1 MTIAAILAG
10 KGGTVFS
17 LSPQATL
24 QEAAGELHARRVG
37 ALMVVDAAG
46 APVGILSERDI
57 VRLVAAEGAAA
68 LTRSVDEVMTRTLVT
83 ASRADTADSALAR
96 MTDRRI
102 RHLPVVEAGRL
113 VGVVSIGDLVKH
125 KIDATIAEADALR
138 SYIATG

>member
-10 KGGTVFS
+10 KGGTVFT
-17 LSPQATL
+17 LSPAATL
-24 QEAAGELHARRVG
+24 QDAARELHARRVG
-37 ALMVVDAAG
+37 ALMVVDAAA

-57 VRLVAAEGAAA
+57 VRLVAEEGEAA
-68 LTRSVDEVMTRTLVT
+68 LARTVGEVMTRSLVT
-83 ASRADTADSALAR
+83 AARADTADSALAR

-102 RHLPVVEAGRL
+102 RHLPVVEGGTL

-125 KIDATIAEADALR
+125 KIDAAIAEADALR